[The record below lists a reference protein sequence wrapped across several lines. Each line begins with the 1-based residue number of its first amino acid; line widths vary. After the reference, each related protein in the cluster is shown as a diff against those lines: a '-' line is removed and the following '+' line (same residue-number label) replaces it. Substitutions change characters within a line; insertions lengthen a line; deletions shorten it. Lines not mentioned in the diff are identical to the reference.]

1 MLSRENLKIFS
12 QNLVSLYVPILI
24 LATAGSLM
32 QISGTSWD
40 VTSHLMFK
48 PETFFTPSHA
58 LLYSGIGLITIAT
71 ALITFLYIKNKH
83 SITNASAKSSFQL
96 LLIGS
101 VVSIISG
108 PADYL
113 WHQTFGIDG
122 LLSPTHISL
131 MTGMLITSI
140 GVVIGLARIKI
151 PSTKNNSNLET
162 LRKTA
167 LIPAFAALWFTI
179 IWYVYFFSLP
189 FSNGDSFNFNL
200 NPYLASIIA
209 TLFLPLFGSIIF
221 FIASKT
227 MSRLGAVSA
236 IGGLVIITNF
246 FSNIFSTDGILFSSI
261 LWYFPLSFI
270 PIIISDFL
278 VNNPTS
284 RKTDYELK
292 SIKKIVAAVVIGAGF
307 YIFNYPMVVWAYA
320 IPFEMPLLENNQE
333 LPLMSQLIS
342 NFTATL
348 PIMLIIS
355 IPLGA
360 IIGVIG
366 YLIANKMIKSKNT
379 NKEDNNI
386 NDNRIEIN
394 RS

>member
-12 QNLVSLYVPILI
+12 QNLVSFYLLILI

-71 ALITFLYIKNKH
+71 VLITFLYIKNKH
-83 SITNASAKSSFQL
+83 SITNTSAKSSFQL

-122 LLSPTHISL
+122 LLSPTHIAL

-140 GVVIGLARIKI
+140 GVVLGLARIKI
-151 PSTKNNSNLET
+151 PSTKKNSNLET
-162 LRKTA
+162 IRKIS

-179 IWYVYFFSLP
+179 IWYIYFFSLP

-221 FIASKT
+221 FTASKT

-236 IGGLVIITNF
+236 IGGLVIITNL

-261 LWYFPLSFI
+261 LWYSTLSFI

-278 VNNPTS
+278 VNNPTF
-284 RKTDYELK
+284 RKTNHELK

-360 IIGVIG
+360 LIGVIG
-366 YLIANKMIKSKNT
+366 YLITNKMIKSKNT
-379 NKEDNNI
+379 NKEDNPI
-386 NDNRIEIN
+386 NDNSIEIN

>member
-12 QNLVSLYVPILI
+12 QNLVSLYLLYLI

-71 ALITFLYIKNKH
+71 VLITFLYIKNKH
-83 SITNASAKSSFQL
+83 SITNTSAKRSFQL

-131 MTGMLITSI
+131 MTGMLTTSI

-151 PSTKNNSNLET
+151 PSTKKNSNLET
-162 LRKTA
+162 IRKIA

-179 IWYVYFFSLP
+179 IWYIYFFSLP

-221 FIASKT
+221 FTASKT
-227 MSRLGAVSA
+227 MSRLWAVSA
-236 IGGLVIITNF
+236 IGGLVIIINL

-270 PIIISDFL
+270 PIIVSDFL
-278 VNNPTS
+278 VNNSTF

-348 PIMLIIS
+348 PIMLMIS

-360 IIGVIG
+360 LIGVIG
-366 YLIANKMIKSKNT
+366 YLIANKMIESKYT
-379 NKEDNNI
+379 NKEDNPL
-386 NDNRIEIN
+386 NDNSIEIN